1 MKKLIFRKINK
12 DTLYLFLLLC
22 LSLGLIV
29 WTIQAAN
36 YLDYVT
42 QDGHGLE
49 TYLLYSIYNFPKIIH
64 RLIPFIFFISLFLIL
79 TSYET
84 KNELLIFWTHGV
96 TKIKFANRLIYFS
109 IILLIFQIIIGSFI
123 SPYFQLKS
131 RTLLKESN
139 IDFFSSLVK
148 EGKFIN
154 VVKGLT
160 IFINK
165 KNLDGSFNNIFIDD
179 SSKQNTK
186 MTYSSK
192 GIIIDKNQSKVFRL
206 YDGKVINKN
215 KNKIN
220 VFAFDQ
226 IDINLSDYATNT
238 ILTPK
243 IQETSSKNL
252 IKCSF
257 NHAYNKKNTDS
268 RNCNTSLIKEIN
280 QEIFKRFYKPIYIPI
295 LAIICSFLI
304 VLPKNSNKYSS
315 QSRLTFL
322 FGFGVLIFSETT
334 LRYSSENFYSTSIY
348 LLAPWIIFIATYIF
362 FYFKVKNV

>member
-1 MKKLIFRKINK
+1 ME
-12 DTLYLFLLLC
+12 TSCAALF
-22 LSLGLIV
+22 
-29 WTIQAAN
+29 
-36 YLDYVT
+36 
-42 QDGHGLE
+42 
-49 TYLLYSIYNFPKIIH
+49 
-64 RLIPFIFFISLFLIL
+64 
-79 TSYET
+79 
-84 KNELLIFWTHGV
+84 
-96 TKIKFANRLIYFS
+96 
-109 IILLIFQIIIGSFI
+109 SFI
-123 SPYFQLKS
+123 SPHFQLKS
-131 RTLLKESN
+131 RIMLKESN

-165 KNLDGSFNNIFIDD
+165 KNLDDSFNNIFIDD

-186 MTYSSK
+186 MTYASR
-192 GIIIDKNQSKVFRL
+192 GIIIDKNQSKIFRL

-220 VFAFDQ
+220 VFAFDR
-226 IDINLSDYATNT
+226 IDINLSDYSTNT

-252 IKCSF
+252 ISCSF
-257 NHAYNKKNTDS
+257 EHIYKKRNTDS
-268 RNCNTSLIKEIN
+268 RNCNISLIKEIN
-280 QEIFKRFYKPIYIPI
+280 QEVFKRFYKPIYIPI

-315 QSRLTFL
+315 QSKLTFL
-322 FGFGVLIFSETT
+322 FGFVVLIFSETT
-334 LRYSSENFYSTSIY
+334 LRYSSENFYSTFIY

>member
-29 WTIQAAN
+29 WTIQAVN

-42 QDGHGLE
+42 QDGHGLK
-49 TYLLYSIYNFPKIIH
+49 TYLLYSVYNFPKIIH
-64 RLIPFIFFISLFLIL
+64 RLIPFIFFVSLFLIL
-79 TSYET
+79 TNYET
-84 KNELLIFWTHGV
+84 KNELLIFWTHGI
-96 TKIKFANRLIYFS
+96 TKVKFANKLIYFS
-109 IILLIFQIIIGSFI
+109 IILLIFQIIIGGFI
-123 SPYFQLKS
+123 SPHFQLKS

-154 VVKGLT
+154 AVKGLT
-160 IFINK
+160 IFIDK
-165 KNLDGSFNNIFIDD
+165 KNFDGSFDNIFIDD
-179 SSKQNTK
+179 SSKKNTK
-186 MTYSSK
+186 MTYASK
-192 GIIIDKNQSKVFRL
+192 GVIIDKNQSKVFRL
-206 YDGKVINKN
+206 YEGKVINKN

-220 VFAFDQ
+220 VFAFDR
-226 IDINLSDYATNT
+226 IDINLSEYSTKT

-243 IQETSSKNL
+243 IQETSSTNL
-252 IKCSF
+252 ILCSF
-257 NHAYNKKNTDS
+257 DHIYKKKDTDS
-268 RNCNTSLIKEIN
+268 RNCNISLIKEIN
-280 QEIFKRFYKPIYIPI
+280 QEVFKRFYKPIYIPI

-315 QSRLTFL
+315 QSKLTFL
-322 FGFGVLIFSETT
+322 FGFFILIFSETT
-334 LRYSSENFYSTSIY
+334 LRYSSENFYSTFIY
-348 LLAPWIIFIATYIF
+348 LLAPWVIFIASYLL

>member
-12 DTLYLFLLLC
+12 DALYLFLLLC

-29 WTIQAAN
+29 WTIQAVN

-257 NHAYNKKNTDS
+257 NHTYNTKNTDS
-268 RNCNTSLIKEIN
+268 RNCNISLIKEIN

-334 LRYSSENFYSTSIY
+334 LRYSSENFYSTFIY